1 MWMFIFLLLPV
12 MGIAY
17 IGWHVWTLVPLP
29 AVWRV
34 SIIMAGVL
42 SFLMIFL
49 NFRRAIDDMPL
60 PLARL
65 VYDIGNSSVFILLY
79 LVVIFLVL
87 DLGRLLH
94 LVRPQWMHQNFPLTA
109 CIVIGMFALFLYGN
123 VHYHHK
129 VREELHLTTDKPLAR
144 PLRIVMLSDL
154 HLGYH
159 NPRKELARW
168 VDLINAENPDVV
180 LIAGDVIDMSMRPL
194 VEENMA
200 EEMRRLE
207 APVYACLGNH
217 EYYSSEPLA
226 EQFYRDARIQ
236 LLRDTC
242 LVVGDLCIMGR
253 DDRTNLRRRN
263 IDELARMAD
272 HTKYIILENV
282 RNLVAHDNGNT
293 WRTIRNHLV
302 GLGYR
307 LTPEPLIVSPHYFG
321 VPQLRERV
329 VVLGIYD
336 PKKAN
341 LPLTITFPKPRG
353 KSQCN
358 LDTILEQDN
367 HEQAYQLSEQEI
379 DAINTWDEFYHGIK
393 EKVIGF
399 PIWLDWF
406 KVAPPTDP
414 K

>member
-1 MWMFIFLLLPV
+1 MFIFLLLPV
-12 MGIAY
+12 MGIVY

-34 SIIMAGVL
+34 SIITAGVL

-272 HTKYIILENV
+272 HTKYIIL
-282 RNLVAHDNGNT
+282 LDHQPY
-293 WRTIRNHLV
+293 HL
-302 GLGYR
+302 
-307 LTPEPLIVSPHYFG
+307 E
-321 VPQLRERV
+321 E
-329 VVLGIYD
+329 
-336 PKKAN
+336 A
-341 LPLTITFPKPRG
+341 
-353 KSQCN
+353 
-358 LDTILEQDN
+358 
-367 HEQAYQLSEQEI
+367 EQAGVDFQLSGHTHRGQVWPI
-379 DAINTWDEFYHGIK
+379 SWITDALYECSFGAHQRGETRYYISSGIGIWGGK
-393 EKVIGF
+393 FRIGTRSEYV
-399 PIWLDWF
+399 
-406 KVAPPTDP
+406 VATLE
-414 K
+414 

>member
-34 SIIMAGVL
+34 SIITAGVL

-272 HTKYIILENV
+272 HTKYIIL
-282 RNLVAHDNGNT
+282 LDHQPY
-293 WRTIRNHLV
+293 HL
-302 GLGYR
+302 
-307 LTPEPLIVSPHYFG
+307 E
-321 VPQLRERV
+321 E
-329 VVLGIYD
+329 
-336 PKKAN
+336 A
-341 LPLTITFPKPRG
+341 
-353 KSQCN
+353 
-358 LDTILEQDN
+358 
-367 HEQAYQLSEQEI
+367 EQAGVDFQLSGHTHRGQVWPI
-379 DAINTWDEFYHGIK
+379 SWITDALYECSFGAHQRGETRYYISSGIGIWGGK
-393 EKVIGF
+393 FRIGTRSEYV
-399 PIWLDWF
+399 
-406 KVAPPTDP
+406 VATLE
-414 K
+414 

>member
-1 MWMFIFLLLPV
+1 MFIFLLLPV
-12 MGIAY
+12 MGIVY

-34 SIIMAGVL
+34 SIITAGVL

-272 HTKYIILENV
+272 HTKYTIL
-282 RNLVAHDNGNT
+282 LDHQPY
-293 WRTIRNHLV
+293 HLEEAEQAGIDFQLSGHTHRGQV
-302 GLGYR
+302 WPISWITDALY
-307 LTPEPLIVSPHYFG
+307 ECSFG
-321 VPQLRERV
+321 SHQ
-329 VVLGIYD
+329 
-336 PKKAN
+336 
-341 LPLTITFPKPRG
+341 RG
-353 KSQCN
+353 KTRYYISSGIGIWGGKFRIG
-358 LDTILEQDN
+358 TRSEYVVATLE
-367 HEQAYQLSEQEI
+367 
-379 DAINTWDEFYHGIK
+379 
-393 EKVIGF
+393 
-399 PIWLDWF
+399 
-406 KVAPPTDP
+406 
-414 K
+414 

>member
-12 MGIAY
+12 MGIVY

-129 VREELHLTTDKPLAR
+129 VREELHLTTDKPLAL

-272 HTKYIILENV
+272 HTKYTILLDHQPYHLEEAEQAGIDFQLSGHTHRGQV
-282 RNLVAHDNGNT
+282 WPISWITDALYECSFGAH
-293 WRTIRNHLV
+293 
-302 GLGYR
+302 
-307 LTPEPLIVSPHYFG
+307 
-321 VPQLRERV
+321 Q
-329 VVLGIYD
+329 
-336 PKKAN
+336 
-341 LPLTITFPKPRG
+341 RG
-353 KSQCN
+353 KTRYYISSGIGIWGGKFRIG
-358 LDTILEQDN
+358 TRSEYVVATLE
-367 HEQAYQLSEQEI
+367 
-379 DAINTWDEFYHGIK
+379 
-393 EKVIGF
+393 
-399 PIWLDWF
+399 
-406 KVAPPTDP
+406 
-414 K
+414 

>member
-12 MGIAY
+12 MGIVY

-34 SIIMAGVL
+34 SIITVGVL

-272 HTKYIILENV
+272 HTKY
-282 RNLVAHDNGNT
+282 
-293 WRTIRNHLV
+293 
-302 GLGYR
+302 
-307 LTPEPLIVSPHYFG
+307 
-321 VPQLRERV
+321 
-329 VVLGIYD
+329 
-336 PKKAN
+336 
-341 LPLTITFPKPRG
+341 
-353 KSQCN
+353 
-358 LDTILEQDN
+358 TILLDHQPYHLEEA
-367 HEQAYQLSEQEI
+367 EQAGVDFQLSGHTHRGQVWPI
-379 DAINTWDEFYHGIK
+379 SWITDALYECSFGAHQRGQTRYYISSGIGIWGGK
-393 EKVIGF
+393 FRIGTRSEYV
-399 PIWLDWF
+399 
-406 KVAPPTDP
+406 VATLE
-414 K
+414 

>member
-34 SIIMAGVL
+34 SIITAGVL

-168 VDLINAENPDVV
+168 VDLINAEKPDLI
-180 LIAGDVIDMSMRPL
+180 LIAGDIIDMSMRPL

-226 EQFYRDARIQ
+226 ELFYRDARIQ

-263 IDELARMAD
+263 VDELARMAD
-272 HTKYIILENV
+272 HSKYIILLDHQPYHLEEAEQAGIDFQLSGHTHRGQV
-282 RNLVAHDNGNT
+282 WPISWITDALYECSFGAH
-293 WRTIRNHLV
+293 
-302 GLGYR
+302 
-307 LTPEPLIVSPHYFG
+307 
-321 VPQLRERV
+321 Q
-329 VVLGIYD
+329 
-336 PKKAN
+336 
-341 LPLTITFPKPRG
+341 RG
-353 KSQCN
+353 KTRYYISSGIGIWGGKFRIG
-358 LDTILEQDN
+358 TRSEYVVATLE
-367 HEQAYQLSEQEI
+367 
-379 DAINTWDEFYHGIK
+379 
-393 EKVIGF
+393 
-399 PIWLDWF
+399 
-406 KVAPPTDP
+406 
-414 K
+414 

>member
-1 MWMFIFLLLPV
+1 MFIFLLLPV
-12 MGIAY
+12 MGIVY

-34 SIIMAGVL
+34 SIITAGVL

-272 HTKYIILENV
+272 HTKYIILLDHQPYHLEEAEQAGV
-282 RNLVAHDNGNT
+282 DFQLSGHTHRGQVWPISWITDALYECSFGAH
-293 WRTIRNHLV
+293 
-302 GLGYR
+302 
-307 LTPEPLIVSPHYFG
+307 
-321 VPQLRERV
+321 Q
-329 VVLGIYD
+329 
-336 PKKAN
+336 
-341 LPLTITFPKPRG
+341 RG
-353 KSQCN
+353 KTRYYISSGIGIWGGKFRIG
-358 LDTILEQDN
+358 TRSEYVVATLE
-367 HEQAYQLSEQEI
+367 
-379 DAINTWDEFYHGIK
+379 
-393 EKVIGF
+393 
-399 PIWLDWF
+399 
-406 KVAPPTDP
+406 
-414 K
+414 

>member
-12 MGIAY
+12 MGIVY

-34 SIIMAGVL
+34 SIITAGVL

-272 HTKYIILENV
+272 HTKY
-282 RNLVAHDNGNT
+282 
-293 WRTIRNHLV
+293 
-302 GLGYR
+302 
-307 LTPEPLIVSPHYFG
+307 
-321 VPQLRERV
+321 
-329 VVLGIYD
+329 
-336 PKKAN
+336 
-341 LPLTITFPKPRG
+341 
-353 KSQCN
+353 
-358 LDTILEQDN
+358 TILLDHQPYHLEEA
-367 HEQAYQLSEQEI
+367 EQAGVDFQLSGHTHRGQVWPI
-379 DAINTWDEFYHGIK
+379 SWITDAVYECSFGAHQRGQTRYYISSGIGIWGGK
-393 EKVIGF
+393 FRIGTRSEYV
-399 PIWLDWF
+399 
-406 KVAPPTDP
+406 VATLE
-414 K
+414 

>member
-34 SIIMAGVL
+34 SIITAGVL

-109 CIVIGMFALFLYGN
+109 CIVMGMFALFLYGN

-272 HTKYIILENV
+272 HTKYTIL
-282 RNLVAHDNGNT
+282 LDHQPY
-293 WRTIRNHLV
+293 HLEEAEQAGV
-302 GLGYR
+302 DFQLSGHTHRGQVWPISWITDALY
-307 LTPEPLIVSPHYFG
+307 ECSFG
-321 VPQLRERV
+321 SHQ
-329 VVLGIYD
+329 
-336 PKKAN
+336 
-341 LPLTITFPKPRG
+341 RG
-353 KSQCN
+353 KTRYYISSGIGIWGGKFRIG
-358 LDTILEQDN
+358 TRSEYVVATLE
-367 HEQAYQLSEQEI
+367 
-379 DAINTWDEFYHGIK
+379 
-393 EKVIGF
+393 
-399 PIWLDWF
+399 
-406 KVAPPTDP
+406 
-414 K
+414 

>member
-34 SIIMAGVL
+34 SIITAGVL

-272 HTKYIILENV
+272 HTKYTIL
-282 RNLVAHDNGNT
+282 LDHQPY
-293 WRTIRNHLV
+293 HLEEAEQAGV
-302 GLGYR
+302 DFQLSGHTHRGQVWPISWITDALY
-307 LTPEPLIVSPHYFG
+307 ECSFG
-321 VPQLRERV
+321 SHQ
-329 VVLGIYD
+329 
-336 PKKAN
+336 
-341 LPLTITFPKPRG
+341 RG
-353 KSQCN
+353 KTRYYISSGIGIWGGKFRIG
-358 LDTILEQDN
+358 TRSEYVVATLE
-367 HEQAYQLSEQEI
+367 
-379 DAINTWDEFYHGIK
+379 
-393 EKVIGF
+393 
-399 PIWLDWF
+399 
-406 KVAPPTDP
+406 
-414 K
+414 

>member
-1 MWMFIFLLLPV
+1 MFIFLLLPV
-12 MGIAY
+12 MGIVY

-34 SIIMAGVL
+34 SIITAGVL

-272 HTKYIILENV
+272 HTKYTIL
-282 RNLVAHDNGNT
+282 LDHQPY
-293 WRTIRNHLV
+293 HLEEAEQAGV
-302 GLGYR
+302 DFQLSGHTHRGQVWPISWITDALY
-307 LTPEPLIVSPHYFG
+307 ECSFG
-321 VPQLRERV
+321 SHQ
-329 VVLGIYD
+329 
-336 PKKAN
+336 
-341 LPLTITFPKPRG
+341 RG
-353 KSQCN
+353 KTRYYISSGIGIWGGKFRIG
-358 LDTILEQDN
+358 TRSEYVVATLE
-367 HEQAYQLSEQEI
+367 
-379 DAINTWDEFYHGIK
+379 
-393 EKVIGF
+393 
-399 PIWLDWF
+399 
-406 KVAPPTDP
+406 
-414 K
+414 

>member
-253 DDRTNLRRRN
+253 DDRTNLRRRSV
-263 IDELARMAD
+263 DELARMAD
-272 HTKYIILENV
+272 HTKYTILLDHQPYHLEEAEQAGV
-282 RNLVAHDNGNT
+282 DFQLSGHTHRGQVWPISWITDAVYECSFGAH
-293 WRTIRNHLV
+293 
-302 GLGYR
+302 
-307 LTPEPLIVSPHYFG
+307 
-321 VPQLRERV
+321 Q
-329 VVLGIYD
+329 
-336 PKKAN
+336 
-341 LPLTITFPKPRG
+341 RG
-353 KSQCN
+353 KTRYYISSGIGIWGGKFRIG
-358 LDTILEQDN
+358 TRSEYVVATLE
-367 HEQAYQLSEQEI
+367 
-379 DAINTWDEFYHGIK
+379 
-393 EKVIGF
+393 
-399 PIWLDWF
+399 
-406 KVAPPTDP
+406 
-414 K
+414 

>member
-12 MGIAY
+12 MGIVY

-34 SIIMAGVL
+34 SIITAGVL

-272 HTKYIILENV
+272 HTKYIIL
-282 RNLVAHDNGNT
+282 LDHQPY
-293 WRTIRNHLV
+293 HLEEAEQAGV
-302 GLGYR
+302 DFQLSGHTHRGQVWPISWITDALY
-307 LTPEPLIVSPHYFG
+307 ECSFG
-321 VPQLRERV
+321 SHQ
-329 VVLGIYD
+329 
-336 PKKAN
+336 
-341 LPLTITFPKPRG
+341 RG
-353 KSQCN
+353 KTRYYISSGIGIWGGKFRIG
-358 LDTILEQDN
+358 TRSEYVVATLE
-367 HEQAYQLSEQEI
+367 
-379 DAINTWDEFYHGIK
+379 
-393 EKVIGF
+393 
-399 PIWLDWF
+399 
-406 KVAPPTDP
+406 
-414 K
+414 

>member
-1 MWMFIFLLLPV
+1 

-180 LIAGDVIDMSMRPL
+180 LIAGDVIDMSMRLPGQSRVL
-194 VEENMA
+194 QQRTAGRAVLPRCPHPIA
-200 EEMRRLE
+200 ARHLPGSGRPVHHGTRRPHQP
-207 APVYACLGNH
+207 AA
-217 EYYSSEPLA
+217 A
-226 EQFYRDARIQ
+226 Q
-236 LLRDTC
+236 
-242 LVVGDLCIMGR
+242 
-253 DDRTNLRRRN
+253 RRRAGK
-263 IDELARMAD
+263 DGR
-272 HTKYIILENV
+272 
-282 RNLVAHDNGNT
+282 
-293 WRTIRNHLV
+293 
-302 GLGYR
+302 
-307 LTPEPLIVSPHYFG
+307 PHKIHHPSRPPALSSG
-321 VPQLRERV
+321 
-329 VVLGIYD
+329 
-336 PKKAN
+336 
-341 LPLTITFPKPRG
+341 RG
-353 KSQCN
+353 RAGGC
-358 LDTILEQDN
+358 
-367 HEQAYQLSEQEI
+367 
-379 DAINTWDEFYHGIK
+379 
-393 EKVIGF
+393 
-399 PIWLDWF
+399 
-406 KVAPPTDP
+406 
-414 K
+414 

>member
-1 MWMFIFLLLPV
+1 MFIFLLLPV
-12 MGIAY
+12 MGIVY

-34 SIIMAGVL
+34 SIITAGVL

-253 DDRTNLRRRN
+253 DDRTNLRRRSV
-263 IDELARMAD
+263 DELARMAD
-272 HTKYIILENV
+272 HTKYIIL
-282 RNLVAHDNGNT
+282 LDHQPY
-293 WRTIRNHLV
+293 HLEEAEQAGV
-302 GLGYR
+302 DFQLSGHTHRGQVWPISWITDALY
-307 LTPEPLIVSPHYFG
+307 ECSFG
-321 VPQLRERV
+321 SHQ
-329 VVLGIYD
+329 
-336 PKKAN
+336 
-341 LPLTITFPKPRG
+341 RG
-353 KSQCN
+353 KTRYYISSGIGIWGGKFRIG
-358 LDTILEQDN
+358 TRSEYVVATLE
-367 HEQAYQLSEQEI
+367 
-379 DAINTWDEFYHGIK
+379 
-393 EKVIGF
+393 
-399 PIWLDWF
+399 
-406 KVAPPTDP
+406 
-414 K
+414 

>member
-1 MWMFIFLLLPV
+1 MFIFLLLPV
-12 MGIAY
+12 MGIVY

-34 SIIMAGVL
+34 SIITAGVL

-253 DDRTNLRRRN
+253 DDRTNLRRRSV
-263 IDELARMAD
+263 DELARMAD
-272 HTKYIILENV
+272 HTKYTIL
-282 RNLVAHDNGNT
+282 LDHQPY
-293 WRTIRNHLV
+293 HLEEAEQAGV
-302 GLGYR
+302 DFQLSGHTHRGQVWPISWITDALY
-307 LTPEPLIVSPHYFG
+307 ECSFG
-321 VPQLRERV
+321 SHQ
-329 VVLGIYD
+329 
-336 PKKAN
+336 
-341 LPLTITFPKPRG
+341 RG
-353 KSQCN
+353 KTRYYISSGIGIWGGKFRIG
-358 LDTILEQDN
+358 TRSEYVVATLE
-367 HEQAYQLSEQEI
+367 
-379 DAINTWDEFYHGIK
+379 
-393 EKVIGF
+393 
-399 PIWLDWF
+399 
-406 KVAPPTDP
+406 
-414 K
+414 

>member
-1 MWMFIFLLLPV
+1 MFIFLLLPV
-12 MGIAY
+12 MGIVY

-34 SIIMAGVL
+34 SIITAGVL

-272 HTKYIILENV
+272 HTKY
-282 RNLVAHDNGNT
+282 
-293 WRTIRNHLV
+293 
-302 GLGYR
+302 
-307 LTPEPLIVSPHYFG
+307 
-321 VPQLRERV
+321 
-329 VVLGIYD
+329 
-336 PKKAN
+336 
-341 LPLTITFPKPRG
+341 
-353 KSQCN
+353 
-358 LDTILEQDN
+358 TILLDHQPYHLEEA
-367 HEQAYQLSEQEI
+367 EQAGVDFQLSGHTHRGQVWPI
-379 DAINTWDEFYHGIK
+379 SWITDALYECSFGAHQRGQTRYYISSGIGIWGGK
-393 EKVIGF
+393 FRIGTRSEYV
-399 PIWLDWF
+399 
-406 KVAPPTDP
+406 VATLE
-414 K
+414 